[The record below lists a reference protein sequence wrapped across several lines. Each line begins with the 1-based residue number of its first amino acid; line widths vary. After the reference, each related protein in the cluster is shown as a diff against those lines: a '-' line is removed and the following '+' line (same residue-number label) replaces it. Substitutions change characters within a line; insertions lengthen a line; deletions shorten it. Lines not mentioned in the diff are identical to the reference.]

1 MIMHE
6 LKQLIT
12 DSLAVGLSDRSII
25 ELMVLEGLPQEACA
39 EILRCVKTTITD
51 QIGQVT
57 E

>member
-1 MIMHE
+1 MNEI
-6 LKQLIT
+6 KQLIT
-12 DSLAVGLSDRSII
+12 DALSVGLSDRSII
-25 ELMVLEGLPQEACA
+25 ELMVLEGLPQEASP

>member
-1 MIMHE
+1 MNELYQMI
-6 LKQLIT
+6 IRC
-12 DSLAVGLSDRSII
+12 LAVGLSDRSII
-25 ELMVLEGLPQEACA
+25 ELMILEGLPQEACP

>member
-1 MIMHE
+1 MNEIT
-6 LKQLIT
+6 KLIT
-12 DSLAVGLSDRSII
+12 ESLAAGLSDRSII
-25 ELMVLEGLPQEACA
+25 ELMVMEGLPRDASP

>member
-1 MIMHE
+1 MNELYQMI
-6 LKQLIT
+6 T
-12 DSLAVGLSDRSII
+12 RCLAVGLSDRSII
-25 ELMVLEGLPQEACA
+25 ELMVLEGLPQEACP

>member
-1 MIMHE
+1 MTE

-12 DSLAVGLSDRSII
+12 DAYAVGLSDRSII
-25 ELMVLEGLPQEACA
+25 ELMVGEGLPREACA
-39 EILRCVKTTITD
+39 EILRWVKTTITD

>member
-1 MIMHE
+1 MTE

-12 DSLAVGLSDRSII
+12 DALAVGLSDRSII
-25 ELMVLEGLPQEACA
+25 ELMVMEGLPREASP

>member
-1 MIMHE
+1 MTE
-6 LKQLIT
+6 LNQLIT
-12 DSLAVGLSDRSII
+12 DALAVGMSDRSII
-25 ELMVLEGLPQEACA
+25 ELMILEGLPQEACP

>member
-1 MIMHE
+1 MNELYQMI
-6 LKQLIT
+6 T
-12 DSLAVGLSDRSII
+12 RCLAVGMSDRSII
-25 ELMVLEGLPQEACA
+25 ELMILEGLPQEACP

>member
-1 MIMHE
+1 MTE

-12 DSLAVGLSDRSII
+12 ESLAAGLSDRSII
-25 ELMVLEGLPQEACA
+25 ELMILEGLPREACA
-39 EILRCVKTTITD
+39 EILCCVKTTITD